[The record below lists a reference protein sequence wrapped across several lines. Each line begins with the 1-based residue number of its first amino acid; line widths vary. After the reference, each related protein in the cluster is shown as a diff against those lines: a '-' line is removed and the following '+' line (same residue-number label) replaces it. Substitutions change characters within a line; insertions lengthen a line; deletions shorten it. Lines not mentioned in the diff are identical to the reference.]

1 MLPSLWHT
9 VLALFRV
16 PSIAWHL
23 GRAGVL
29 GHVGKITLLPNW
41 MQRCCL
47 FLDRLVRSRTATKD
61 AGGALTDALLRLGPG
76 FVKFGQALSTRA
88 DLIGPEMSLSLSLL
102 QDRLPA
108 FHSSVAHQLVESET
122 GAPLAETFSDFASE
136 PVAAASIAQVHKARL
151 FDGKQVAV
159 KLLRPNIERRMRA
172 DTLLF
177 FALANIME
185 WVAPGL
191 RRLKLV
197 TAVEQFVEISNVE
210 LDLRMEAAAAGRLAD
225 NLSKDEGI
233 HVPWVDLERST
244 SRMLVIEWIEGIRI
258 DDVAALRA
266 AGHDIGQLTEVAAN
280 SFFNQVFRDGFFH
293 ADMHPGNIF
302 IAPDGRLV
310 PIDFGIMGHL
320 DFADRLFLAR
330 LLMAML
336 DRDYDMVAKLHM
348 NAGMLGEDVSLHRFA
363 QSVRAV
369 ADPVMGKTIGDVSL
383 GTVLGQIFQLSTRFE
398 IEVQPQF
405 NLLQK
410 TMMMAEGVARQLNPS
425 ANMWSLSRP
434 LAMQWMADQAGLTK
448 RAETFLEDAMLVA
461 SRLPRLLKELE
472 DRPHHPPQNSNKNL
486 PILLSTLAL
495 PDCNH

>member
-1 MLPSLWHT
+1 M
-9 VLALFRV
+9 
-16 PSIAWHL
+16 
-23 GRAGVL
+23 
-29 GHVGKITLLPNW
+29 
-41 MQRCCL
+41 
-47 FLDRLVRSRTATKD
+47 
-61 AGGALTDALLRLGPG
+61 
-76 FVKFGQALSTRA
+76 
-88 DLIGPEMSLSLSLL
+88 
-102 QDRLPA
+102 
-108 FHSSVAHQLVESET
+108 
-122 GAPLAETFSDFASE
+122 
-136 PVAAASIAQVHKARL
+136 
-151 FDGKQVAV
+151 
-159 KLLRPNIERRMRA
+159 
-172 DTLLF
+172 
-177 FALANIME
+177 
-185 WVAPGL
+185 APGL

-197 TAVEQFVEISNVE
+197 TAVEQFVEISDIE

-225 NLSKDEGI
+225 NLSEDEGI

-266 AGHDIGQLTEVAAN
+266 AGHDISQLTEAAAN

-425 ANMWSLSRP
+425 ADMWSLSRP
-434 LAMQWMADQAGLTK
+434 LAMQWMADQAGLAK

-472 DRPHHPPQNSNKNL
+472 DRPHHLPQNSNKNL
-486 PILLSTLAL
+486 PILLSTLAIL
-495 PDCNH
+495 IAIISFFT